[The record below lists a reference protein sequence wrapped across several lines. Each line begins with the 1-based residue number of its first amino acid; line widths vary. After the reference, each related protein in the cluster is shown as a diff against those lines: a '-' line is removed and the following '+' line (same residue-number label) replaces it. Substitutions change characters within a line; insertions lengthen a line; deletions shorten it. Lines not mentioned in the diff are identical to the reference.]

1 MEKRIE
7 DPKMSS
13 LGARVWLAV
22 VALAAINI
30 VCGVVAFLVAHF
42 VFSNWQATFIAAF
55 VVSAIITVFY
65 GRWLSAEVLRPVEKV
80 NLAAKSLERNFS
92 APMPVTTGSLETD
105 AILDSLQRNSKQLNN
120 LVTLMEDVAEGRTET
135 AMMPL
140 EHADRL
146 SSSFQKLVAKVTD
159 SIDAKKELEDLR
171 AAVSRLSINIS
182 AAVHTQSF
190 VDAANTSGKPAEIAA
205 AFNLLLERLERTNS
219 RAAGMSTALHVPL
232 AGARERLDGLRSR
245 SAASVGSID
254 QLIASIKASPADN
267 RSLIDAA
274 KQLRTPDRDDSFS
287 VETLRDSYDISKRLT
302 LLRTHTHDLQR
313 RFRNLRERSQ
323 SLPNTSR
330 LAEDLARRSKMVA
343 LNASINASSSNG
355 NGNGTSV
362 FSDEFAQFSERAGKL
377 QRELLTID
385 KSIYEELSEGETTV
399 QNILAELADA
409 MLQSTTNNDLLA
421 ELQPVMTAAAAF
433 PSLVEKAAGS
443 QAQERENLMRQLTA
457 LYFELNKDAEVIA
470 EAADLL
476 ADANVGNDEPATNF
490 SQPTSFLHDPEQS
503 NGEASD
509 LMTNGHDKLSEMLE
523 IPGDI

>member
-1 MEKRIE
+1 
-7 DPKMSS
+7 MSS

-42 VFSNWQATFIAAF
+42 VFSNWQATFIGAF
-55 VVSAIITVFY
+55 VVSTIITVIY

-120 LVTLMEDVAEGRTET
+120 LVTLMDDVASGRTET

-171 AAVSRLSINIS
+171 AALSRLSIDIS
-182 AAVHTQSF
+182 AAAHTQSP

-219 RAAGMSTALHVPL
+219 RSAGISTAIREPL
-232 AGARERLDGLRSR
+232 AGARERLDGLRNR
-245 SAASVGSID
+245 STSNAGSID
-254 QLIASIKASPADN
+254 QLIASIKGSPGELS
-267 RSLIDAA
+267 SLISAA
-274 KQLRTPDRDDSFS
+274 ASLRLPEREIPVSIS
-287 VETLRDSYDISKRLT
+287 GVRESCDISNHLA
-302 LLRTHTHDLQR
+302 LLRTHTNDLQR

-343 LNASINASSSNG
+343 LNASINAGSTNG
-355 NGNGTSV
+355 KGTAL

-377 QRELLTID
+377 QRELSTID
-385 KSIYEELSEGETTV
+385 KSIIEELTEGESTV

-409 MLQSTTNNDLLA
+409 MLRSTTANDMIA
-421 ELQPVMTAAAAF
+421 ELEPVMNAAASL
-433 PSLVEKAAGS
+433 PSFVE
-443 QAQERENLMRQLTA
+443 QAVGAQQQERENLMRQLTG
-457 LYFELNKDAEVIA
+457 LYFDLNKDAEIIA

-476 ADANVGNDEPATNF
+476 ADADVGSGEPATPF
-490 SQPTSFLHDPEQS
+490 SQSARLPSAAEPAQTETSGFAS
-503 NGEASD
+503 NGHHP
-509 LMTNGHDKLSEMLE
+509 LGEMLE
-523 IPGDI
+523 IPGEV